1 MVGQLAST
9 IHGQIQHQS
18 RSHASSFNT
27 MHSTATVNQHEEL
40 SLPTQVI
47 DDDEECN
54 IAYSRYA
61 STHLTN
67 VHLHVPLVQTMQ
79 TGFQY
84 RNGHVLHEVA
94 PLQLVQE
101 IKSIKEKM
109 QHYDQTFERL
119 VRSSTQYHQQLYLI
133 EDSYQMDKNPHGI
146 AVIINNHIFHSTNPT
161 EKPMPNRRG
170 SQVDEDKLRF
180 IWKYLLYDVYVL
192 KNCTASELVDELK
205 KIASLNH
212 EKYDSFVCCILS
224 HGCLDGVYGADS
236 KPVNVL
242 KDIVRLFEGRHCP
255 TLAGKPKMFFI
266 QACRGDDEDQGVF
279 LDDEIEKDGKYDNKD
294 GFCNSLPNDTDF
306 LLGYATPPG
315 KVSWRSQQFGTWY
328 ISVLH
333 QVFYDCALHRDLLS
347 MLTIVNREVSKAYTS
362 QGYKQCPAP
371 VTLLRKQ
378 VWFFKNYYAS
388 SIV

>member
-1 MVGQLAST
+1 
-9 IHGQIQHQS
+9 
-18 RSHASSFNT
+18 
-27 MHSTATVNQHEEL
+27 MHSATVNQQEEL
-40 SLPTQVI
+40 HVPTQVY
-47 DDDEECN
+47 DDDDN
-54 IAYSRYA
+54 DLTSYSTYPYYA

-67 VHLHVPLVQTMQ
+67 GHLTVPLVQTMQ

-84 RNGHVLHEVA
+84 RNNHALHEVG
-94 PLQLVQE
+94 PLVQE
-101 IKSIKEKM
+101 LKSIKEKM
-109 QHYDQTFERL
+109 QHYEQTIEML
-119 VRSSTQYHQQLYLI
+119 VRSSTQYHQRFNLI

-161 EKPMPNRRG
+161 ERPMPNRRG
-170 SQVDEDKLRF
+170 SQVDEDKLHF

-242 KDIVRLFEGRHCP
+242 KDIVCLFEGRHCP

-294 GFCNSLPNDTDF
+294 GFCNSLPNDADF

-347 MLTIVNREVSKAYTS
+347 MLTIVNREVSRAYTS

-388 SIV
+388 LSS